1 MMKRLSYLGCLVAIA
16 LSTTTMTACGETTEE
31 TIIENSSANVSEG
44 LSRIFTTG
52 MPKVVNGY
60 SIARNEQGQVYLMKK
75 SRGRDKVIF
84 EYKAA
89 NLANTNAPDVV
100 MTVTDDDDK
109 KVYNLFL
116 NNNGYI
122 RHCDEIEYERGESP
136 KRQTWDFEYNA
147 AGQLSKV
154 VSSENGYET
163 TTITYRDGNIVRTS
177 VVSGMSGIE
186 KDRHDIFYTSNTV
199 ATPIL
204 NKGNV
209 MFFDDTFD
217 IDIEELQYAYY
228 AGLLGK
234 ATKHLP
240 IRSIDEKNEVSTFRW
255 TLDSNG
261 YPTSLS
267 EGDDTKRISW

>member
-1 MMKRLSYLGCLVAIA
+1 MKRLSYLGCLVAIA

-60 SIARNEQGQVYLMKK
+60 TIARNEQGQVYLMKK
-75 SRGRDKVIF
+75 SRGRDKVVF

-154 VSSENGYET
+154 VSSEDGYET

-186 KDRHDIFYTSNTV
+186 KDRHDIFYTSNTL

-240 IRSIDEKNEVSTFRW
+240 VRSIDEKNEVSTFRW

-261 YPTSLS
+261 YPTRFS
-267 EGDDTKRISW
+267 EGDDTKRITW

>member
-1 MMKRLSYLGCLVAIA
+1 MKRLSYLGCLVAIA

-154 VSSENGYET
+154 VSSEDGYET

-186 KDRHDIFYTSNTV
+186 KDRYDIFYTSNTV

>member
-1 MMKRLSYLGCLVAIA
+1 MKRLSYLGCLVAIA

-60 SIARNEQGQVYLMKK
+60 TIARNEQGQVYLMKK
-75 SRGRDKVIF
+75 SRGRDKVVF

-89 NLANTNAPDVV
+89 NLANTNAPDIV

-154 VSSENGYET
+154 VSSEDGYET

-240 IRSIDEKNEVSTFRW
+240 VRSIDEKNEVSTFRW

-261 YPTSLS
+261 YPTRFS
-267 EGDDTKRISW
+267 EGDDTKRITW

>member
-60 SIARNEQGQVYLMKK
+60 TIARNEQGQVYLMKK
-75 SRGRDKVIF
+75 SRGRDKVVF

-89 NLANTNAPDVV
+89 NLANANAPDVV

-136 KRQTWDFEYNA
+136 KRQIWDFEYNA

-154 VSSENGYET
+154 VSSEDGYET

-186 KDRHDIFYTSNTV
+186 KDRHDIFYTSNAV
-199 ATPIL
+199 AIPIL

-240 IRSIDEKNEVSTFRW
+240 VRSIDEKNEVSTFRW

-261 YPTSLS
+261 YPTRFS

>member
-1 MMKRLSYLGCLVAIA
+1 MMKRLSYLGCLVAIV
-16 LSTTTMTACGETTEE
+16 LSTTTMTACGETAEE

-60 SIARNEQGQVYLMKK
+60 TIARNEQGQVYLMKK
-75 SRGRDKVIF
+75 DRGRDKIVF

-89 NLANTNAPDVV
+89 NLANTNAPDIV

-154 VSSENGYET
+154 VSSEDGYET

-228 AGLLGK
+228 AGFLGK

-240 IRSIDEKNEVSTFRW
+240 VRSIDEKNEVSTFRW

-261 YPTSLS
+261 YPTRFS
-267 EGDDTKRISW
+267 EGDDTKRITW

>member
-1 MMKRLSYLGCLVAIA
+1 MKRLSYLGCLVAIA

-60 SIARNEQGQVYLMKK
+60 TIARNEQGQVYLMKK

-89 NLANTNAPDVV
+89 NLANSNAPDVV

-136 KRQTWDFEYNA
+136 KRQVWDFEYNA

-154 VSSENGYET
+154 VSSEDGYET

-261 YPTSLS
+261 YPTRFS

>member
-1 MMKRLSYLGCLVAIA
+1 MKRLSYLGCLVAIA

-60 SIARNEQGQVYLMKK
+60 TIARNEQGQVYLMKK

-116 NNNGYI
+116 YNNGYI

-136 KRQTWDFEYNA
+136 KRQVWDFEYNA

-154 VSSENGYET
+154 VSSEDGYET

-261 YPTSLS
+261 YPTRFS

>member
-60 SIARNEQGQVYLMKK
+60 TIARNEQGQVYLMKK
-75 SRGRDKVIF
+75 SRGRDKVVF

-89 NLANTNAPDVV
+89 NLANANAPDVV

-136 KRQTWDFEYNA
+136 KRQIWDFEYNA

-154 VSSENGYET
+154 VSSEDGYET

-240 IRSIDEKNEVSTFRW
+240 VRSIDEKNEVSTFRW

-261 YPTSLS
+261 YPTRFS
-267 EGDDTKRISW
+267 EGDDTKRITW

>member
-1 MMKRLSYLGCLVAIA
+1 MKRLSYLGCLVAIA

-60 SIARNEQGQVYLMKK
+60 TIARNEQGQVYLMKK

-154 VSSENGYET
+154 VSSEDGYET

-240 IRSIDEKNEVSTFRW
+240 VRSIDEKNEVSTFRW

-261 YPTSLS
+261 YPTRFS

>member
-60 SIARNEQGQVYLMKK
+60 TIARNEQGQVYLMKK
-75 SRGRDKVIF
+75 GRGRDKVVF

-136 KRQTWDFEYNA
+136 KRQIWDFEYNA

-154 VSSENGYET
+154 VSSEDGYET

-240 IRSIDEKNEVSTFRW
+240 VRSIDEKNEVSTFRW

-261 YPTSLS
+261 YPTRFS
-267 EGDDTKRISW
+267 EGDDTKRITW

>member
-1 MMKRLSYLGCLVAIA
+1 MKRLSYLGCLVAIA

-60 SIARNEQGQVYLMKK
+60 TIARNEQGQVYLMKK

-89 NLANTNAPDVV
+89 NLAKSNAPDVV

-136 KRQTWDFEYNA
+136 KRQVWDFEYNA

-154 VSSENGYET
+154 VSSEDGYET

-240 IRSIDEKNEVSTFRW
+240 VRSIDEKNEVSTFRW

>member
-60 SIARNEQGQVYLMKK
+60 TIARNEQGQVYLMKK

-136 KRQTWDFEYNA
+136 KRQIWDFEYNA

-154 VSSENGYET
+154 VSSEDGYET

-240 IRSIDEKNEVSTFRW
+240 VRSIDEKNEVSTFRW

-261 YPTSLS
+261 YPTRFS
-267 EGDDTKRISW
+267 EGDDTKRITW

>member
-60 SIARNEQGQVYLMKK
+60 TIARNEQGQVYLMKK
-75 SRGRDKVIF
+75 SRGRDKVVF

-89 NLANTNAPDVV
+89 NLANANAPDVV

-154 VSSENGYET
+154 VSSEDGYET

-199 ATPIL
+199 AIPIL

-240 IRSIDEKNEVSTFRW
+240 VRSIDEKNEVSTFRW

-261 YPTSLS
+261 YPTRFS

>member
-1 MMKRLSYLGCLVAIA
+1 MKRLSYLGCLVAIA

-60 SIARNEQGQVYLMKK
+60 TIARNEQGQVYLMKK

-136 KRQTWDFEYNA
+136 KRQVWDFEYNA

-154 VSSENGYET
+154 VSSEDGYET

-261 YPTSLS
+261 YPTRFS

>member
-60 SIARNEQGQVYLMKK
+60 TIARNEQGQVYLMKK
-75 SRGRDKVIF
+75 SRGRDKVVF

-154 VSSENGYET
+154 VSSEDGYET

-186 KDRHDIFYTSNTV
+186 KDRHDIFYTSNTL

-240 IRSIDEKNEVSTFRW
+240 VRSIDEKNEVSTFRW

-261 YPTSLS
+261 YPTRFS
-267 EGDDTKRISW
+267 EGDDTKRITW

>member
-60 SIARNEQGQVYLMKK
+60 TIARNEQGQVYLMKK
-75 SRGRDKVIF
+75 GRGRDKVVF

-136 KRQTWDFEYNA
+136 KRQIWDFEYNA

-154 VSSENGYET
+154 VSSEDGYET

-209 MFFDDTFD
+209 MFLDDTFD

-240 IRSIDEKNEVSTFRW
+240 VRSIDEKNEVSTFRW

-261 YPTSLS
+261 YPTRFS
-267 EGDDTKRISW
+267 EGDDTKRITW

>member
-60 SIARNEQGQVYLMKK
+60 TIARNEQGQVYLMKK
-75 SRGRDKVIF
+75 GRGRDKVVF

-136 KRQTWDFEYNA
+136 KRQIWDFEYNA

-154 VSSENGYET
+154 VSSEDGYET

-199 ATPIL
+199 TTPIL

-240 IRSIDEKNEVSTFRW
+240 VRSIDEKNEVSTFRW

-261 YPTSLS
+261 YPTRFS
-267 EGDDTKRISW
+267 EGDDTKRITW

>member
-1 MMKRLSYLGCLVAIA
+1 MKRLSYLGCLVAIA

-60 SIARNEQGQVYLMKK
+60 TIARNEQGQVYLMKK
-75 SRGRDKVIF
+75 GRGRDKIVF

-154 VSSENGYET
+154 VSSEDGYET

-240 IRSIDEKNEVSTFRW
+240 VRSIDEKNEVSTFRW

-261 YPTSLS
+261 YPTRFS

>member
-1 MMKRLSYLGCLVAIA
+1 MKRLSYLGCLVAIA

-60 SIARNEQGQVYLMKK
+60 TIARNEQGQVYLMKK
-75 SRGRDKVIF
+75 GRGRDKIVF

-154 VSSENGYET
+154 VSSEDGYET

-240 IRSIDEKNEVSTFRW
+240 VRSIDEKNEVSTFRW

-261 YPTSLS
+261 YPTRFS
-267 EGDDTKRISW
+267 EGDDTKRITW

>member
-1 MMKRLSYLGCLVAIA
+1 MKRLSYLGCLVAIA

-60 SIARNEQGQVYLMKK
+60 TIARNEQGQVYLMKK
-75 SRGRDKVIF
+75 SRGRDKVVF

-89 NLANTNAPDVV
+89 NLANANAPDVV

-136 KRQTWDFEYNA
+136 KRQIWDFEYNA

-154 VSSENGYET
+154 VSSEDGYET

-240 IRSIDEKNEVSTFRW
+240 VRSIDEKNEVSTFRW

-261 YPTSLS
+261 YPTRFS
-267 EGDDTKRISW
+267 EGDDTKRITW

>member
-60 SIARNEQGQVYLMKK
+60 TIARNEQGQVYLMKK
-75 SRGRDKVIF
+75 SRGRDKVVF

-136 KRQTWDFEYNA
+136 KRQIWDFEYNA

-154 VSSENGYET
+154 VSSEDGYET

-240 IRSIDEKNEVSTFRW
+240 VRSIDEKNEVSTFRW

-261 YPTSLS
+261 YPTRFS

>member
-1 MMKRLSYLGCLVAIA
+1 MKRLSYLGCLVAIA

-60 SIARNEQGQVYLMKK
+60 TIARNEQGQVYLMKK

-147 AGQLSKV
+147 AGQISKV
-154 VSSENGYET
+154 VSSEDGYET

-240 IRSIDEKNEVSTFRW
+240 VRSIDEKNEVSTFRW

-261 YPTSLS
+261 YPTRFS

>member
-60 SIARNEQGQVYLMKK
+60 TIARNEQGQVYLMKK

-136 KRQTWDFEYNA
+136 KRQVWDFEYNA

-154 VSSENGYET
+154 VSSEDGYET

-240 IRSIDEKNEVSTFRW
+240 VRSIDEKNEVSTFRW

>member
-1 MMKRLSYLGCLVAIA
+1 
-16 LSTTTMTACGETTEE
+16 MTACGETAEE

-60 SIARNEQGQVYLMKK
+60 TIARNEQGQVYLMKK
-75 SRGRDKVIF
+75 GRGRDKIVF

-100 MTVTDDDDK
+100 MTVIDDDDK

-147 AGQLSKV
+147 VGQLSKV
-154 VSSENGYET
+154 VSSEDGYET

-240 IRSIDEKNEVSTFRW
+240 VRSIDEKNEVSTFRW

-261 YPTSLS
+261 YPTCFS
-267 EGDDTKRISW
+267 EGDDTKRITW

>member
-60 SIARNEQGQVYLMKK
+60 TIARNEQGQVYLMKK
-75 SRGRDKVIF
+75 GRGRDKIVF

-154 VSSENGYET
+154 VSSEDGYET

-240 IRSIDEKNEVSTFRW
+240 VRSIDEKNEVSTFRW

-261 YPTSLS
+261 YPTRFS
-267 EGDDTKRISW
+267 EGDDTKRITW

>member
-1 MMKRLSYLGCLVAIA
+1 MKRLSYLGCLVAIA

-60 SIARNEQGQVYLMKK
+60 TIARNEQGQVYLMKK

-89 NLANTNAPDVV
+89 NLANSNAPDVV

-136 KRQTWDFEYNA
+136 KRQVWDFEYNA

-154 VSSENGYET
+154 VSSEDGYET

-240 IRSIDEKNEVSTFRW
+240 IRSINEKNEVSTFRW

-261 YPTSLS
+261 YPTRFS

>member
-60 SIARNEQGQVYLMKK
+60 TIARNEQGQVYLMKK
-75 SRGRDKVIF
+75 GRGRDKIVF

-136 KRQTWDFEYNA
+136 KRQIWDFEYNA

-154 VSSENGYET
+154 VSSEDGYET

-186 KDRHDIFYTSNTV
+186 KDRHDIFYTSNIV

-209 MFFDDTFD
+209 MFFDDTYD

-240 IRSIDEKNEVSTFRW
+240 VRSIDEKNEVSTFRW

-261 YPTSLS
+261 YPTRFS
-267 EGDDTKRISW
+267 EGDDTKRITW

>member
-154 VSSENGYET
+154 VSSEDGYET

-186 KDRHDIFYTSNTV
+186 KDRYDIFYTSNTV

>member
-1 MMKRLSYLGCLVAIA
+1 MKRLSYLGCLVAIA

-60 SIARNEQGQVYLMKK
+60 TIARNEQGQVYLMKN

-136 KRQTWDFEYNA
+136 KRQVWDFEYNA

-154 VSSENGYET
+154 VSSEDGYET

-177 VVSGMSGIE
+177 VVSGMSVIE

-240 IRSIDEKNEVSTFRW
+240 VRSIDEENEVTTFRW
-255 TLDSNG
+255 KFNANG

>member
-1 MMKRLSYLGCLVAIA
+1 MKRLSYLGCLVAIA

-60 SIARNEQGQVYLMKK
+60 TIARNEQGQVYLMKK
-75 SRGRDKVIF
+75 GRGRDKVVF

-136 KRQTWDFEYNA
+136 KRQIWDFEYNA

-154 VSSENGYET
+154 VSSEDGYET

-240 IRSIDEKNEVSTFRW
+240 VRSIDEKNEVSTFRW

-261 YPTSLS
+261 YPTRFS
-267 EGDDTKRISW
+267 EGDDTKRITW

>member
-60 SIARNEQGQVYLMKK
+60 TIARNEQGQVYLMKK
-75 SRGRDKVIF
+75 SRGRDKVVF

-136 KRQTWDFEYNA
+136 KRQIWDFEYNA

-154 VSSENGYET
+154 VSSEDGYET

-240 IRSIDEKNEVSTFRW
+240 VRSIDEKNEVSTFRW

-261 YPTSLS
+261 YPTCFS
-267 EGDDTKRISW
+267 EGDDTKRITW

>member
-60 SIARNEQGQVYLMKK
+60 TIARNEQGQVYLMKK

-154 VSSENGYET
+154 VSSEDGYET

-240 IRSIDEKNEVSTFRW
+240 VRSIDEKNEVSTFRW

>member
-60 SIARNEQGQVYLMKK
+60 TIARNEQGQVYLMKK

-89 NLANTNAPDVV
+89 NLANSNAPDVV

-136 KRQTWDFEYNA
+136 KRQVWDFEYNA

-154 VSSENGYET
+154 VSSEDGYET

-240 IRSIDEKNEVSTFRW
+240 IRSINEKNEVSTFRW

-261 YPTSLS
+261 YPTRFS

>member
-60 SIARNEQGQVYLMKK
+60 TIARNEQGQVYLMKK

-89 NLANTNAPDVV
+89 NLANSNAPDVV

-136 KRQTWDFEYNA
+136 KRQVWDFEYNA

-154 VSSENGYET
+154 VSSEDGYET

-261 YPTSLS
+261 YPTRFS

>member
-60 SIARNEQGQVYLMKK
+60 TIARNEQGQVYLMKK
-75 SRGRDKVIF
+75 GRGRDKIVF

-154 VSSENGYET
+154 VSSEDGYET

-240 IRSIDEKNEVSTFRW
+240 VRSIDEKNEVSTFRW

-261 YPTSLS
+261 YPTRFS

>member
-60 SIARNEQGQVYLMKK
+60 TIARNEQGQVYLMKK

-136 KRQTWDFEYNA
+136 KRQVWDFEYNA

-154 VSSENGYET
+154 VSSEDGYET

-261 YPTSLS
+261 YPTRFS

>member
-60 SIARNEQGQVYLMKK
+60 TIARNEQGQVYLMKK

-154 VSSENGYET
+154 VSSEDGYET

-240 IRSIDEKNEVSTFRW
+240 VRSIDEKNEVSTFRW

-261 YPTSLS
+261 YPTRFS

>member
-60 SIARNEQGQVYLMKK
+60 TIARNEQGQVYLMKK

-89 NLANTNAPDVV
+89 NLAKSNAPDVV

-136 KRQTWDFEYNA
+136 KRQVWDFEYNA

-154 VSSENGYET
+154 VSSEDGYET

-240 IRSIDEKNEVSTFRW
+240 VRSIDEKNEVSTFRW

>member
-1 MMKRLSYLGCLVAIA
+1 MKRLSYLGCLVAIA

-60 SIARNEQGQVYLMKK
+60 TIARNEQGQVYLMKK
-75 SRGRDKVIF
+75 SRGRDKVVF

-100 MTVTDDDDK
+100 MTVTDDDNK

-154 VSSENGYET
+154 VSSEDGYET

-240 IRSIDEKNEVSTFRW
+240 VRSIDEKNEVSTFRW